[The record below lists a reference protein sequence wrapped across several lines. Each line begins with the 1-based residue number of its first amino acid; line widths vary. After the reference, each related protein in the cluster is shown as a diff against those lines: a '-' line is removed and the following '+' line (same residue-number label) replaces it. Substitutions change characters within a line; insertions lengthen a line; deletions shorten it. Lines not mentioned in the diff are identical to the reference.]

1 MMNMTEVAAVLGIS
15 RAGAYKL
22 AHNADFPAFQIGKR
36 IVVSREKF
44 LDWLDRQC
52 EEQKCAYEETI
63 SFYHRI
69 GFETYDTEING
80 ASRVCF
86 LRLNDLILE
95 VYECS
100 ACTQQTGAWDHIAIN
115 VCDID
120 AAFEYVTSEMPL
132 QPTCVQKLPF
142 FERGVRFFVITGP
155 NGERVEFNQYL

>member
-1 MMNMTEVAAVLGIS
+1 MNLKDLFLGLQHV
-15 RAGAYKL
+15 GL
-22 AHNADFPAFQIGKR
+22 PT
-36 IVVSREKF
+36 
-44 LDWLDRQC
+44 DR
-52 EEQKCAYEETI
+52 YEETI

-132 QPTCVQKLPF
+132 QPTCVQKLPV